1 MIAAMAP
8 RCPDDRAWWH
18 DGSVALGHGLLRTTP
33 EDEPQPLA
41 QAGLVITAD
50 ARLDNGADLA
60 AALDLTASTPVSA
73 ASLIWLRIE
82 SGASVARNICLAI
95 SPSYFGTVSVEH
107 CSLPATTSVSS
118 PLYYHH
124 NSRRFCWASEIK
136 ALFVVPDV
144 RRSVDEVQLADFLAR
159 DIDDPAATLFRD
171 IRRLPAGHRL
181 SVSADDRLRIDPYW
195 RLELPDELRL
205 GADVEYAARFREL
218 FEAAV
223 RCRLHSDRPIGAKL
237 SGGLDSSSIVCVAR
251 SLRSRE
257 NAPPLPTFSQVFDR
271 TPEYNERS
279 FIERVA
285 ARGGIDTH
293 FIAADD
299 HAPFSDIADILR
311 SQDEIFFAPGVSRSY
326 SLYKTAAACDVRT
339 LLDGHGGDE
348 VVSQGLAYL
357 HELAL
362 AGRWVKAC
370 RELGGISR
378 IYGES
383 PIETLSDLVGR
394 YGLARQ
400 RARYPLIDRLWRA
413 PKRLQGWLRF
423 ERDRPDSMTWRQ
435 FISDD
440 LVRRTGVVE
449 RKRQVLDAYARALRS
464 ERTEHLFVMSA
475 GRHARVRGS
484 GRAAAAAGVETR
496 YPFYDKRLVEFCLAL
511 PPEQKLRGGWSR
523 RVLRHAM
530 AGLLPPEIQWRQD
543 KLDFTPH
550 LITGMLTHHRAL
562 IDEVI
567 GADVGGVGRYMNLTA
582 LRQAYARLLRE
593 GTETRGP
600 EAHAI
605 WLAVALALWLQRLDE
620 PPAASAPS
628 RLAWAP
634 AHA

>member
-1 MIAAMAP
+1 MFAA
-8 RCPDDRAWWH
+8 RDH
-18 DGSVALGHGLLRTTP
+18 
-33 EDEPQPLA
+33 
-41 QAGLVITAD
+41 
-50 ARLDNGADLA
+50 
-60 AALDLTASTPVSA
+60 
-73 ASLIWLRIE
+73 
-82 SGASVARNICLAI
+82 
-95 SPSYFGTVSVEH
+95 FGVK
-107 CSLPATTSVSS
+107 PF
-118 PLYYHH
+118 YYHH

-362 AGRWVKAC
+362 AGRWVKVC
-370 RELGGISR
+370 RELRGHLEDLRR
-378 IYGES
+378 IA
-383 PIETLSDLVGR
+383 DRDAVG
-394 YGLARQ
+394 
-400 RARYPLIDRLWRA
+400 
-413 PKRLQGWLRF
+413 
-423 ERDRPDSMTWRQ
+423 S
-435 FISDD
+435 
-440 LVRRTGVVE
+440 RRTVWP
-449 RKRQVLDAYARALRS
+449 RSSARALSPDRS
-464 ERTEHLFVMSA
+464 TVA
-475 GRHARVRGS
+475 GSEEAARMAPI
-484 GRAAAAAGVETR
+484 RA
-496 YPFYDKRLVEFCLAL
+496 
-511 PPEQKLRGGWSR
+511 
-523 RVLRHAM
+523 
-530 AGLLPPEIQWRQD
+530 
-543 KLDFTPH
+543 
-550 LITGMLTHHRAL
+550 
-562 IDEVI
+562 
-567 GADVGGVGRYMNLTA
+567 
-582 LRQAYARLLRE
+582 
-593 GTETRGP
+593 
-600 EAHAI
+600 
-605 WLAVALALWLQRLDE
+605 
-620 PPAASAPS
+620 
-628 RLAWAP
+628 
-634 AHA
+634 